1 MASQQDNLVY
11 LSENVLSNF
20 SIRTR
25 ISVSMLLLSVLLLT
39 VGTMGILGMTASN
52 GVSRDIFVVQLPG
65 AISIGDTQI
74 FMLRQRVA
82 LDRAALAKD
91 RESERQLLDLAADVS
106 KRADQAWNL
115 YYSLPKSGD
124 EERASADVA
133 SRLAKVQ
140 QVYRNLA
147 VVLLTPDQ
155 GRLIE
160 LSNDGFAAYVAF
172 QKSCGNLN
180 ETRTRVAQAKFADAQ
195 STFSMFRAL
204 TAAALLCGLIAAGVT
219 YLSIR
224 ASVGAPLQ
232 AALEQCKAIALG
244 DLRHDDMPGAGDE
257 IGSLVNAL
265 AEMRLGL
272 VDTVTLVRNGSGAIA
287 TAAQQ
292 IAAGNISLSART
304 EEQAASLEETTAGMG
319 ELTGTVQ
326 SNAENA
332 QKASMLAT
340 EAMHSAERGH
350 LTVLQVTETMK
361 EISERSVRMAD
372 IIAMIDGIA
381 FQTNI
386 LALNAAVEA
395 ARAGEQGRGF
405 AVVAGEV
412 RSLAQR
418 SASAAKD
425 VKELIQASV
434 ELVETGASLVSEAG
448 RNMTAISSDVQRV
461 TGIVAEISD
470 ASTAQSG
477 GIQEIAGAMSQMDTV
492 TQQNAALVEQVAAAA
507 QSLEDQTQHLWLS
520 VKSFQLPP
528 DGSVSPVAA

>member
-1 MASQQDNLVY
+1 
-11 LSENVLSNF
+11 
-20 SIRTR
+20 
-25 ISVSMLLLSVLLLT
+25 MLLLSVLLLA
-39 VGTMGILGMTASN
+39 VGALGILGMTASDEV
-52 GVSRDIFVVQLPG
+52 GRDDFEVQLPG
-65 AISIGDTQI
+65 AVAIGSTQI

-91 RESERQLLDLAADVS
+91 GESERKLLDLAGDMS
-106 KRADQAWNL
+106 RRADQAWNL
-115 YYSLPKSGD
+115 YYALPKSGD
-124 EERASADVA
+124 EGRASADVA
-133 SRLAKVQ
+133 QRLARVQ
-140 QVYRNLA
+140 QVYRDLA
-147 VVLLTPDQ
+147 VVLLTSDQ

-160 LSNDGFAAYVAF
+160 LSNDGFSAYVAF
-172 QKSCGNLN
+172 QKSCDDLN
-180 ETRTRVAQAKFADAQ
+180 ETRKRIGQAKFADAE
-195 STFSMFRAL
+195 STFGLFRTLSVVAL
-204 TAAALLCGLIAAGVT
+204 LFGLATAAIT

-232 AALEQCKAIALG
+232 AALEQCKAIAHG
-244 DLRHDDMPGAGDE
+244 DLRRESMPGAGDE

-265 AEMRLGL
+265 ADMRRGL
-272 VDTVTLVRNGSGAIA
+272 VETVTLVRNGSGAIA

-292 IAAGNISLSART
+292 IASGNVSLSART

-319 ELTGTVQ
+319 ELTGTVH
-326 SNAENA
+326 SNAENV
-332 QKASMLAT
+332 QKANQLAT

-350 LTVLQVTETMK
+350 LTVLRVTETMK
-361 EISERSVRMAD
+361 EISARSVQMAD

-448 RNMTAISSDVQRV
+448 RNMTTISSDVQRV
-461 TGIVAEISD
+461 TSIVAEISD
-470 ASTAQSG
+470 ATTAQSG
-477 GIQEIAGAMSQMDTV
+477 GIQEITDAMSEMDSV

-507 QSLEDQTQHLWLS
+507 QSLEDQTQNLLLS
-520 VKSFQLPP
+520 VESFQLPLV
-528 DGSVSPVAA
+528 GNVAPFVA

>member
-1 MASQQDNLVY
+1 
-11 LSENVLSNF
+11 
-20 SIRTR
+20 
-25 ISVSMLLLSVLLLT
+25 MLLLSVLLIT
-39 VGTMGILGMTASN
+39 VGAVGIVGMTASN
-52 GVSRDIFVVQLPG
+52 AVSRDNFVVQLPG

-91 RESERQLLDLAADVS
+91 PESERQLLDLAAQMS

-124 EERASADVA
+124 DERASAEVA
-133 SRLAKVQ
+133 SRLGKVQ
-140 QVYRNLA
+140 QVYRDLA
-147 VVLLTPDQ
+147 VVLLSADQ

-172 QKSCGNLN
+172 QKSCDNLN
-180 ETRTRVAQAKFADAQ
+180 ETRTRVAQANFENAQ
-195 STFSMFRAL
+195 STFSLFRAL
-204 TAAALLCGLIAAGVT
+204 TVTALLCGLVAAGVT
-219 YLSIR
+219 YLSVR
-224 ASVGAPLQ
+224 ASVGAPLL
-232 AALEQCKAIALG
+232 AALGQCKAIAQG
-244 DLRHDDMPGAGDE
+244 DLRHEDMPGAGDE

-265 AEMRLGL
+265 AEMRRGL
-272 VDTVTLVRNGSGAIA
+272 VHTVTLVRNGSSAIA
-287 TAAQQ
+287 TAAQE
-292 IAAGNISLSART
+292 IAAGNLSLSART

-319 ELTGTVQ
+319 ELTGTVR

-332 QKASMLAT
+332 QKASLLAT

-350 LTVLQVTETMK
+350 LTVLRVTETMK
-361 EISERSVRMAD
+361 EISEGSRRMAD

-425 VKELIQASV
+425 VKVLIQASV
-434 ELVETGASLVSEAG
+434 ELVETGASFVSEAG
-448 RNMTAISSDVQRV
+448 RNMTAISADVQRV
-461 TGIVAEISD
+461 TSIVAEISG
-470 ASTAQSG
+470 ASTSQSG

-507 QSLEDQTQHLWLS
+507 QSLEDQTQQLWRS
-520 VKSFQLPP
+520 VKSFQLPS
-528 DGSVSPVAA
+528 DGDTRRATA

>member
-1 MASQQDNLVY
+1 
-11 LSENVLSNF
+11 
-20 SIRTR
+20 
-25 ISVSMLLLSVLLLT
+25 MLLLSALLLT
-39 VGTMGILGMTASN
+39 VGVMGILGMTASDEV
-52 GVSRDIFVVQLPG
+52 GRDDFVVQLPG
-65 AISIGDTQI
+65 AVSIGSTQI

-91 RESERQLLDLAADVS
+91 RESERQLFDLAADMS
-106 KRADQAWNL
+106 KRADEAWNL
-115 YYSLPKSGD
+115 YYALPKSGD

-133 SRLAKVQ
+133 TRLAKVQ
-140 QVYRNLA
+140 QVYRDLA
-147 VVLLTPDQ
+147 TVLLTPDQ
-155 GRLIE
+155 ERLIA
-160 LSNDGFAAYVAF
+160 LSNDGFSAYVAF
-172 QKSCGNLN
+172 QKSCDGLN
-180 ETRTRVAQAKFADAQ
+180 ETRKRIGQAKFADAE
-195 STFSMFRAL
+195 STFAMFRAL
-204 TAAALLCGLIAAGVT
+204 TAVALLCGFVAAGIT

-224 ASVGAPLQ
+224 SSVGAPLQ
-232 AALEQCKAIALG
+232 AALDQCKAIAGG
-244 DLRHDDMPGAGDE
+244 DLRRDDMRGAGDE

-265 AEMRLGL
+265 GEMRRGL
-272 VDTVTLVRNGSGAIA
+272 VDTVTHVRNGSRAIA

-292 IAAGNISLSART
+292 IAAGNLSLSART
-304 EEQAASLEETTAGMG
+304 EEQAASLEQTTAGMG
-319 ELTGTVQ
+319 ELSGTVQ
-326 SNAENA
+326 SNAESA
-332 QKASMLAT
+332 QKANQLAIA
-340 EAMHSAERGH
+340 AMNSAERGH
-350 LTVLQVTETMK
+350 LTVLKVTETMQ
-361 EISERSVRMAD
+361 EISARSTRMAD

-434 ELVETGASLVSEAG
+434 DLVETGASLVSEAG

-470 ASTAQSG
+470 ATTAQSG
-477 GIQEIAGAMSQMDTV
+477 GIQEIAGAMSQMDSV

-507 QSLEDQTQHLWLS
+507 QSLEDQTQHLLLS
-520 VKSFQLPP
+520 VKSFQLPHDDP
-528 DGSVSPVAA
+528 KLIAA